1 MGANGF
7 EDIRNHPWFACIEWD
22 KLYRKEMVPP
32 YKPMVQ
38 NAEDVGNIDREFLEE
53 MPTVTPTFEGKVL
66 TDPTAFTGFSYNPS
80 KLG

>member
-1 MGANGF
+1 
-7 EDIRNHPWFACIEWD
+7 
-22 KLYRKEMVPP
+22 MVPP